1 VKIADYRT
9 LVFDCDGVILN
20 SNGIKTE
27 AFHTVAMPY
36 GESAVAELVSYH
48 VLNGSI
54 SRLRKFEYL
63 LSNIVPSKQGPAI
76 AELLSGYAIYVRQ
89 RLLT

>member
-1 VKIADYRT
+1 MKIADYRT

-36 GESAVAELVSYH
+36 GESAAAELVSYH

-54 SRLRKFEYL
+54 SRFGKFEYL